1 ATGKTLAQLNGD
13 LEASIGRFCTRRID
27 LPLSAQAREAL
38 ARRRT
43 SAPERL
49 AGQRVASVNRIDGLK
64 LILEDGS
71 WILVRESGTEP
82 VARVYVEASSP
93 ERVDALASAAQ
104 ELLKA

>member
-1 ATGKTLAQLNGD
+1 VAGK
-13 LEASIGRFCTRRID
+13 
-27 LPLSAQAREAL
+27 
-38 ARRRT
+38 
-43 SAPERL
+43 
-49 AGQRVASVNRIDGLK
+49 RVTSVNRIDGLK

-82 VARVYVEASSP
+82 VARVYVEASSS